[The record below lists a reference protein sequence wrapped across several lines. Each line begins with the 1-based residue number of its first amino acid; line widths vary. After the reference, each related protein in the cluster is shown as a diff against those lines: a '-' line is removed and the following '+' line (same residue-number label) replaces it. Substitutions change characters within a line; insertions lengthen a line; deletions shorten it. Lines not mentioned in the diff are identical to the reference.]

1 MPRPGSH
8 TIHPDALAVGRSA
21 SEAGMTDTVEVREPD
36 AVSAFDSSDPGAQST
51 SDGTV
56 VYSGRGRIHPV
67 RLNEREVKAADEM
80 VALSRWHLRLPIE
93 DSDGNQTSAPYD
105 HVVEVTAVDTA
116 RSDPALIGRRFR
128 IVDQAPRAFGTELR
142 VTLREEGVP

>member
-8 TIHPDALAVGRSA
+8 TIHPDAVAVGRSA
-21 SEAGMTDTVEVREPD
+21 SEDAMTDTVEVREPD
-36 AVSAFDSSDPGAQST
+36 TVSTFDSANPGAQST

-56 VYSGRGRIHPV
+56 VYSGKARIHPV
-67 RLNEREVKAADEM
+67 RLNEREAKVADEM
-80 VALSRWHLRLPIE
+80 VALSRWHLRLPVT

-105 HVVEVTAVDTA
+105 HVVEVTAVDTD

-128 IVDQAPRAFGTELR
+128 IVDQAPRAFGTDLR
-142 VTLREEGVP
+142 VTLKEEDVP